1 MAERE
6 YVVFDFDGTIYKG
19 DCSIDLF
26 RYMIRRNK
34 ALLMDLPVQLAGF
47 MLWKLRFVSTDAF
60 KQVYFRFLNG
70 ITPQQ
75 LDGFILDFWQQK
87 TNADL
92 NAVICDRVK
101 LKIAEGY
108 MCVVI
113 TASPQLIVEPLVK
126 KLFAVETIG
135 TLLEY
140 RGGAYFLASPNCK
153 GIQKVMRFE
162 SAFGRSAI
170 IKEAYSDNAS
180 DAPLFKRALKAFK
193 VNRSSITE
201 L

>member
-6 YVVFDFDGTIYKG
+6 YIVFDFDGTIYKG
-19 DCSIDLF
+19 DCSIDFF
-26 RYMIRRNK
+26 RYIIKRKK
-34 ALLMDLPVQLAGF
+34 AVLIHLPVQLACF
-47 MLWKLRFVSTDAF
+47 MFWKLHLVSTDTF
-60 KQVYFRFLNG
+60 KQIYFRFLNG

-75 LDGFILDFWQQK
+75 LETFILDFWQQQ

-92 NAVICDRVK
+92 NPAIYDTLR
-101 LKIAEGY
+101 LKREDGY
-108 MCVVI
+108 TCVVI

-140 RGGAYFLASPNCK
+140 RSGTYFLASPNCK
-153 GIQKVMRFE
+153 GIQKVIRFE
-162 SAFGRSAI
+162 NAFGQSAI

-180 DAPLFKRALKAFK
+180 DAPLFKRALKAFIVK
-193 VNRSSITE
+193 NLEIKE